1 MRFVYGMKIHQMG
14 LRSRYEIIEYL
25 TRLLF
30 LELKGGVEVLIS
42 GYVQEIEELRYGT
55 R

>member
-1 MRFVYGMKIHQMG
+1 MF
-14 LRSRYEIIEYL
+14 II
-25 TRLLF
+25 